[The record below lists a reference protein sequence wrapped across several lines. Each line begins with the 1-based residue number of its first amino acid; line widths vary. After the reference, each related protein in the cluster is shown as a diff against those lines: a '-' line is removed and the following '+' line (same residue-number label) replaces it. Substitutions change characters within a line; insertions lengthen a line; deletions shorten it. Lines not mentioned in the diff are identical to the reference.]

1 MLYAYTFLQF
11 LSEIEFSVCRA
22 GLRQTKRS
30 VTKLLAEEKS
40 AKEIRS
46 AEQKCNVQ
54 KFGDHQRTKQQKSV
68 TSTCRR
74 STRRFVTHKSTEV
87 VLLKLSEQK
96 STTWAIRPCKGQ
108 KGIRCTLDSRFR
120 PFHLSLSFHISLF
133 KSETCQTKPPSLTR
147 KVIFGFSWEK
157 LLLSDPCPKTR
168 KSRRSRNG
176 RQGGFHGGF

>member
-30 VTKLLAEEKS
+30 VTKLVAEEKS

-54 KFGDHQRTKQQKSV
+54 KFGDHQRTKQLKSV

-74 STRRFVTHKSTEV
+74 STRSFVTQVHRSRAAEV
-87 VLLKLSEQK
+87 VGAK
-96 STTWAIRPCKGQ
+96 STTWANRPCKGQ
-108 KGIRCTLDSRFR
+108 KESGIRVHWILAFVLFTFHFPFTFPFLKAKPAKPNLRASLGKSILVSRGK
-120 PFHLSLSFHISLF
+120 SFS
-133 KSETCQTKPPSLTR
+133 
-147 KVIFGFSWEK
+147 
-157 LLLSDPCPKTR
+157 
-168 KSRRSRNG
+168 
-176 RQGGFHGGF
+176 